1 MGKDKNSRG
10 KEKHKMWKYFASS
23 QKQSKQ
29 EKYKKNDKEKAH
41 NGNFIKTKKVKKVIE
56 KILVILHL
64 S

>member
-1 MGKDKNSRG
+1 
-10 KEKHKMWKYFASS
+10 MWKYFAPS

-64 S
+64 SQSLFF